1 MNIPR
6 SRTQVRLLA
15 ALAATT
21 MLLATVLLAQE
32 SRDSAPPPIPDL
44 ARRQAEQTATILGL
58 DSLIAKVHQVEA
70 SHSKDPVDAMTALML
85 RQELSES
92 IQRASLDVDG
102 VLAELTS
109 ERNRLGDLR
118 AALQNRRGRTVARF
132 NAIALITGSG
142 VSAAVSAT
150 QFTSLGSR
158 TQNAG
163 DAIGIG
169 SGVASTLFSILA
181 VRKQHGPSVSIGET
195 PNMLAP
201 LLGGTPVL
209 NTYYPP
215 AVMRFLEAIPAGDP
229 AQGTRLEQLKARWSA
244 ARRLDMSAP
253 DAQRKIRA
261 VATSDDPSVKVTI
274 DDITDRIAMLG
285 DVMGRVSLMKRD
297 LGVILRSYSV
307 LFADR

>member
-169 SGVASTLFSILA
+169 SGVAYHALFDSGGPQA
-181 VRKQHGPSVSIGET
+181 AWPEREHRRNAKYAGAAAWRNAGSQH
-195 PNMLAP
+195 
-201 LLGGTPVL
+201 LLSAGRDAFSGGDTS
-209 NTYYPP
+209 
-215 AVMRFLEAIPAGDP
+215 RRS
-229 AQGTRLEQLKARWSA
+229 GTRNSSGAIESRMVRSTPIGHVRS
-244 ARRLDMSAP
+244 RRTTEDSGGRH
-253 DAQRKIRA
+253 QR
-261 VATSDDPSVKVTI
+261 
-274 DDITDRIAMLG
+274 
-285 DVMGRVSLMKRD
+285 
-297 LGVILRSYSV
+297 
-307 LFADR
+307 